1 MKKNQK
7 KAFILIFA
15 LFAAFFA
22 AHSETQSDDIF
33 ETQKIEDGDFY
44 KIEREPS
51 KKEIEDENSKF
62 FESVKQKKLEILRKI
77 EKERQKLESSK
88 TKLSSA
94 TEKSRLELEKNKA
107 KMKSQLSKKTDQTKP
122 RQNLE
127 NQKNPEKSETDSLKK
142 NAPTTAATSDNKQE
156 ENKSAADK
164 AEPTKSK
171 AEAKS
176 APKTPQ
182 KPQYQPENLTVA
194 EAEQKMETAI
204 NLRKKF
210 IDLGMGYK
218 GIEYVWGGK
227 TPRPGFDCSGLVSY
241 TAKQSLGIDIKGN
254 AQDIYNHTSPVSL
267 GDALPGDL
275 IFFKGPADTRIT
287 HVGIYLGKNPGENDF
302 GKQNLFLNAASAGPR
317 TGVIIS
323 GLNENYWKKTFYG
336 CGRIIPEI

>member
-7 KAFILIFA
+7 KVFILTFA
-15 LFAAFFA
+15 LFTAFFA
-22 AHSETQSDDIF
+22 AHAETQSDNIF
-33 ETQKIEDGDFY
+33 ENQKVEDGDFY

-107 KMKSQLSKKTDQTKP
+107 KMKSQLSKKTEQTKP
-122 RQNLE
+122 GQNSG
-127 NQKNPEKSETDSLKK
+127 NQKNPEKSEIDSLKK
-142 NAPTTAATSDNKQE
+142 NAPLAAATPDNSQK
-156 ENKSAADK
+156 ENKTESNK
-164 AEPTKSK
+164 AEPPKSK

-176 APKTPQ
+176 APKTQQ
-182 KPQYQPENLTVA
+182 KPQYQPETPTVA
-194 EAEQKMETAI
+194 EAEQKMDAAI

-267 GDALPGDL
+267 GNALPGDL
-275 IFFKGPADTRIT
+275 IFFKGSTDTRIT